1 MKIKEP
7 KHDAIKTNSPPID
20 LTICRSAAF
29 GLKIASKPMNPY
41 HIGERYFN
49 NSNLKPVPHTIKIIR
64 AATDIIRAVDEFS
77 ASDEM
82 IKQSPIKHPKYNVNK
97 NQDATGYRGVYVC
110 VLIAI

>member
-7 KHDAIKTNSPPID
+7 KDDAIKTNIPPID

-41 HIGERYFN
+41 QVGERYFN
-49 NSNLKPVPHTIKIIR
+49 NSNLKPVLHTIKIIR
-64 AATDIIRAVDEFS
+64 AANDITRAVDELS
-77 ASDEM
+77 ASDEI

-97 NQDATGYRGVYVC
+97 NQDAMGYRGVYVC
-110 VLIAI
+110 VLIAT